1 MVRIR
6 DGITGIPQ
14 LWNPV
19 RMDSDVADYCKDLKE
34 MQKWRHFTVNLLM
47 CLQWR
52 KRICQQLFLNPNSHL
67 YWHDGKNFLA
77 GLGMG
82 TNLCGDRCVWVWF
95 CVPCSLHVRNK
106 PYCEVNPG
114 VVVCRVECRTI
125 QTCHDP
131 ARRLGQVNGRV
142 GDKNSVTFCIEPST
156 RFGLWIF
163 VGSVLMLRSL
173 QCIGTVGWVTGRA
186 SGL

>member
-1 MVRIR
+1 MK
-6 DGITGIPQ
+6 TF
-14 LWNPV
+14 
-19 RMDSDVADYCKDLKE
+19 YCKSTDVPPVAKKNLSATFFESQFASVLAWWKE
-34 MQKWRHFTVNLLM
+34 FSCGN
-47 CLQWR
+47 
-52 KRICQQLFLNPNSHL
+52 
-67 YWHDGKNFLA
+67 

-114 VVVCRVECRTI
+114 LVVCRVECRTI

-186 SGL
+186 SSL